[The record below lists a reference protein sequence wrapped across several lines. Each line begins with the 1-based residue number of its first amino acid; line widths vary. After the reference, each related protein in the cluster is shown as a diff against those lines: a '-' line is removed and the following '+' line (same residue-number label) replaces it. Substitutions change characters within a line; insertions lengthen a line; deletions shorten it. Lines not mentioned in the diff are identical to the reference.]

1 MSEPSQGISH
11 GSAPV
16 AIILALALAAT
27 VGVSAQ
33 SWDVKVA
40 ARQVYGAGKQGAEQ
54 GAEAGAAASPGESDD
69 VSLLRLVVDWA
80 THGRRTNCASPPR

>member
-1 MSEPSQGISH
+1 MSEPTQGIGQ

-40 ARQVYGAGKQGAEQ
+40 AKAVPGAGKQG
-54 GAEAGAAASPGESDD
+54 GEASAAASPVQGDD

-80 THGRRTNCASPPR
+80 THGRSRDCASPPR